1 VKDAIMERDR
11 IYIRDMRTGN
21 LNAVRAST
29 HIYNMPEEVDRLVE
43 SVRHVASHWSDYM
56 TTPTA

>member
-1 VKDAIMERDR
+1 
-11 IYIRDMRTGN
+11 
-21 LNAVRAST
+21 VRAST
-29 HIYNMPEEVDRLVE
+29 HIYNRPEEVDRLVE